1 MIKKINSYTILFIGF
16 CINFCLLI
24 FFPDTNNIISL
35 MIRLVCL
42 FGLLW
47 IVYFYFKYL
56 SVIDN
61 NYSKQD
67 IQNRKLNNTQKLI
80 NSAQSQFSDLI
91 HIIFKTIKG
100 LNNDFEV
107 GFYLF
112 NEFENNYKL
121 NKSTKDYFVDCFS
134 TENIILNDLIKLK
147 ESKVLY
153 QKDISDEWS
162 NFFNDDSIRGS
173 ECIIFQN
180 LLFNDDTAGFII
192 IRSQHFSEIN
202 KKDKIIV
209 KYISEILALFIK
221 DLDILDR
228 TINQEDNKSQIFN
241 LLTEIKLN
249 YSEAEILNKF
259 RNLLNYLMDYDI
271 LTISMIDGSNKV
283 AKIKLVDG
291 IKKDLPN
298 KDQFNIN
305 GTINGLPYIKNSLI
319 NSSKSN
325 YDLYRYSSK
334 GESNYEYNNF
344 LGLPIF
350 IDEKLWGAILIE
362 RFSNKPYNTSDEILL
377 SLVVRSIQ
385 SSMLWHYEY
394 QNIYEDAIKD
404 GLTGLLNHKT
414 FVDRANEEIERAKRF
429 QHRLVFLMYDLDKF
443 KRVNDTLGHVYG
455 DYVIK
460 TTAQIIKDNVRTI
473 DLVARYGGEEFAVIL
488 INTNTDAA
496 MTVAQRIVDNISQ
509 HDFLM
514 DEEHINMT
522 ISAGLSEY
530 PNDSDKFLDL
540 IQYADEGLYK
550 TKDKGGNG
558 VTIYTTG

>member
-1 MIKKINSYTILFIGF
+1 MINKINSYTILFIGF

-24 FFPDTNNIISL
+24 FFPETNSIISL

-42 FGLLW
+42 LGLLW
-47 IVYFYFKYL
+47 IIYFYFKYL

-61 NYSKQD
+61 NYSKED
-67 IQNRKLNNTQKLI
+67 IQNHNSNDTQKLI
-80 NSAQSQFSDLI
+80 NSAQDQFSDLI
-91 HIIFKTIKG
+91 QIIFNTIKS
-100 LNNDFEV
+100 LNNDFEI

-112 NEFENNYKL
+112 DETENNYKL
-121 NKSTKDYFVDCFS
+121 NESTNDYFVDCFS
-134 TENIILNDLIKLK
+134 NENAILNDLIKLK

-162 NFFNDDSIRGS
+162 DFFSDESIRGS

-192 IRSQHFSEIN
+192 IRSQHFSEIS

-209 KYISEILALFIK
+209 KYISNIFSLFIK
-221 DLDILDR
+221 DLDILDK
-228 TINQEDNKSQIFN
+228 TINHAENKSQIFN

-271 LTISMIDGSNKV
+271 LTISMVDGSNKV
-283 AKIKLVDG
+283 AKIKLLDG
-291 IKKDLPN
+291 IKKDLPDE
-298 KDQFNIN
+298 DQFNIN

-319 NSSKSN
+319 NASKNN
-325 YDLYRYSSK
+325 YDLYRYSAK
-334 GESNYEYNNF
+334 EKSNYDYINF

-429 QHRLVFLMYDLDKF
+429 QHHLVFLMYDLDKF
-443 KRVNDTLGHVYG
+443 KRVNDTLGHLYG

-460 TTAQIIKDNVRTI
+460 TTTQIIKDNVRTI
-473 DLVARYGGEEFAVIL
+473 DLVGRYGGEEFAVIL
-488 INTNTDAA
+488 VNTNTDAA

-509 HDFLM
+509 YDFLM
-514 DEEHINMT
+514 DEQHINMT

-530 PNDSDKFLDL
+530 PNDSDKLLDL

-558 VTIYTTG
+558 VTVYTTG

>member
-1 MIKKINSYTILFIGF
+1 MIKKINSHTILFIGF

-24 FFPDTNNIISL
+24 FFPETNSFISL

-42 FGLLW
+42 VGLLW
-47 IVYFYFKYL
+47 IVYLFFKYL
-56 SVIDN
+56 NEADYN
-61 NYSKQD
+61 HSKKD
-67 IQNRKLNNTQKLI
+67 IQNYKSNNTQKLI
-80 NSAQSQFSDLI
+80 DSAQSQFSELI
-91 HIIFKTIKG
+91 QIIFNIIKG
-100 LNNDFEV
+100 LNNNFEV

-112 NEFENNYKL
+112 DDTENNYRL
-121 NKSTKDYFVDCFS
+121 NESTKDYFVDYFS
-134 TENIILNDLIKLK
+134 NENIILNDLIKLE

-153 QKDISDEWS
+153 QKDIPDQWS
-162 NFFNDDSIRGS
+162 SFFNDESIRGS
-173 ECIIFQN
+173 ECIIFQH
-180 LLFNDDTAGFII
+180 LLFNNDTAGFII
-192 IRSQHFSEIN
+192 IRSQHFSEIS

-209 KYISEILALFIK
+209 KYISDLFALFIK

-228 TINQEDNKSQIFN
+228 TINHEENKSQIFN

-259 RNLLNYLMDYDI
+259 RNLLNYLMEYDI

-291 IKKDLPN
+291 IKKDLPE
-298 KDQFNIN
+298 KDHFNIN

-325 YDLYRYSSK
+325 YDLYRFSSK
-334 GESNYEYNNF
+334 EDFNYDYNNF
-344 LGLPIF
+344 LGLPIV

-362 RFSNKPYNTSDEILL
+362 RFSNKPYTSSDEILL

-429 QHRLVFLMYDLDKF
+429 QHHLVFLMYDLDKF
-443 KRVNDTLGHVYG
+443 KRVNDTLGHLYG

-460 TTAQIIKDNVRTI
+460 TTANIIKDNVRTI

-488 INTNTDAA
+488 VNTSTEAA
-496 MTVAQRIVDNISQ
+496 MTVAQRIVDNIAQ

-514 DEEHINMT
+514 DKEKVNMT

-530 PNDSDKFLDL
+530 PNDSDKLFDL

-550 TKDKGGNG
+550 TKDLGGDG
-558 VTIYTTG
+558 VTIYTAE